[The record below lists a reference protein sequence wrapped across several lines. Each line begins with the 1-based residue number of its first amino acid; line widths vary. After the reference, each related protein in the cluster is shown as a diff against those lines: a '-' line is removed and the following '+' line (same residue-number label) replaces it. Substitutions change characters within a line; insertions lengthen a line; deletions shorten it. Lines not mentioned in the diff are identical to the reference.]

1 MMVGC
6 YLVVDKDIIKKD
18 GIMSGIRLI

>member
-1 MMVGC
+1 MVGC